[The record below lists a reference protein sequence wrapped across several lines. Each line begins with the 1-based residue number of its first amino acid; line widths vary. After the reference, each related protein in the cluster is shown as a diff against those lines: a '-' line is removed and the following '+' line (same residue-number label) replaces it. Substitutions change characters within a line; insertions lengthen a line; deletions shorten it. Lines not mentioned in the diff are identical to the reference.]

1 MNIDE
6 TKPQISVII
15 PLYNKAPYIGKA
27 IDSILTQTFQNFEI
41 VIIGG
46 KSSDG
51 SEEIVQKYSDPRI
64 RLIEETGVGVSAARN
79 QGVNAAKSGTI
90 AFLDADDEWMSNHL
104 DTILKLKYE
113 FPNAGVYATGYK
125 IVEGDSETPCV
136 YPTKKESRLLKS
148 YFSERVD
155 AGIRNQFIMTSAAAV
170 DKHIFQKIGGFNTSL
185 AYAEDID
192 IYERMSVVT
201 KIAYSPEVSVKYNYD
216 IPDNT
221 RTHVVFRKPLTSERM
236 DTLWNSIQNTDDDEL
251 KKDFL
256 RYRDMN
262 YATGGFVNALRGHR
276 KESIVLLKKVRSVK
290 YIHLIAGAM
299 ILNIFPRKIQVKLM
313 QWHYRL

>member
-1 MNIDE
+1 MTINE
-6 TKPQISVII
+6 TRPQISIII
-15 PLYNKAPYIGKA
+15 PLYNKASYIGIA
-27 IDSILTQTFQNFEI
+27 IESVLSQTFQDFEI
-41 VIIGG
+41 IVVGG

-51 SEEIVQKYSDPRI
+51 SEEIVRKYTDSRI
-64 RLIEETGVGVSAARN
+64 HLIKESGTGVSAARN
-79 QGVNAAKSGTI
+79 QGVDVAKSETI
-90 AFLDADDEWMSNHL
+90 AFLDADDEWNPKHL
-104 DTILKLKYE
+104 ETILELKND
-113 FPNAGVYATGYK
+113 FPNAGLYAAGYK
-125 IVEGDSETPCV
+125 VVEGDSDTSRTYLPEKGP
-136 YPTKKESRLLKS
+136 RLLKS

-216 IPDNT
+216 IPGNT

-262 YATGGFVNALRGHR
+262 YATGGFANALRGHR
-276 KESIVLLKKVRSVK
+276 KESINLLKKVRSVK

-299 ILNIFPRKIQVKLM
+299 ILNILPRKIQVKLM